1 MSTGPSSCIVSVV
14 IALLRGPVK
23 VEHPRRRARAH
34 PPNRVKRPASGERGT
49 AGSGRVLPMKVDSTQ
64 YSASVDEAGTAARDA
79 EHDGY
84 DAWWATETKVDAMVA
99 CAVAAERT
107 DRIVLGTSIAVA
119 FARNPMTIAIQAND
133 LQALSGGRFVLGLGS
148 QIKPHIIKRFSMEWS
163 HPAPRMREF
172 VLAVRA
178 IWHAWATGGRLDFRG
193 DFYTH
198 TLMTPF
204 FDPGPNPHGP
214 PKIIMAAVGP
224 KMTEAAGEVA
234 DGMFCHGFSTERYVR
249 EATLPALRRG
259 AEKAGRSLDD
269 FEISAP
275 SMIVAADTEEER
287 AAGIQMVRSQIG
299 FYGSTPAYRPV
310 LELHGWGELQDELN
324 TLTKQGAWDEIAGL
338 IDDEML
344 HTFASVGT
352 PEEAVEEARRRYG
365 DIATRISLTV
375 PEGADPDR
383 WAGLFARL
391 REP

>member
-1 MSTGPSSCIVSVV
+1 
-14 IALLRGPVK
+14 
-23 VEHPRRRARAH
+23 
-34 PPNRVKRPASGERGT
+34 
-49 AGSGRVLPMKVDSTQ
+49 MKVDVGG
-64 YSASVDEAGTAARDA
+64 YAPSVDEAARAALRA
-79 EHDGY
+79 ESLGY
-84 DAWWATETKVDAMVA
+84 DGWYALETKHDPFLGSAI
-99 CAVAAERT
+99 AAERT
-107 DRIVLGTSIAVA
+107 ERVQVGTSIAVA
-119 FARNPMTIAIQAND
+119 FARNPMTVAVQAND
-133 LQALSGGRFVLGLGS
+133 VQLLSGGRFLLGLGS
-148 QIKPHIIKRFSMEWS
+148 QIKPHITKRYSMEWS

-178 IWHAWATGGRLDFRG
+178 IWEAWATGAKLDFRG

-249 EATLPALRRG
+249 EVTLPALRRG

-275 SMIVAADTEEER
+275 SMIVAADTDEEL
-287 AAGIQMVRSQIG
+287 AAGIAAVRQQIG

-310 LELHGWGELQDELN
+310 LELHGWGDLQEELN
-324 TLTKQGAWDEIAGL
+324 ALTKRGAWDEIGNL
-338 IDDEML
+338 VDDEIL
-344 HTFASVGT
+344 HTFAMIGT

-365 DIATRISLTV
+365 DVATRISINV
-375 PEGADPDR
+375 PENADADR
-383 WAGLFARL
+383 WGALFERL
-391 REP
+391 REPVAA